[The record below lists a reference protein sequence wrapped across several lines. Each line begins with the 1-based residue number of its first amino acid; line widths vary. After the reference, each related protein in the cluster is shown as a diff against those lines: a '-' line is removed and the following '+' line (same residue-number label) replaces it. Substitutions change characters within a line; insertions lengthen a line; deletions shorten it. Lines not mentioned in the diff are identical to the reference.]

1 MKFPAIDG
9 NWSSVAITGVSDSK
23 MGAVAVGSQQ
33 SDLKLMPKRGDKIS
47 SKFGEETSLIR
58 IFFEGKFLRYFH
70 SLDLWDQFIP
80 FHDDYKL

>member
-23 MGAVAVGSQQ
+23 MGAIGSQQ

-58 IFFEGKFLRYFH
+58 IFFEGKV
-70 SLDLWDQFIP
+70 
-80 FHDDYKL
+80 